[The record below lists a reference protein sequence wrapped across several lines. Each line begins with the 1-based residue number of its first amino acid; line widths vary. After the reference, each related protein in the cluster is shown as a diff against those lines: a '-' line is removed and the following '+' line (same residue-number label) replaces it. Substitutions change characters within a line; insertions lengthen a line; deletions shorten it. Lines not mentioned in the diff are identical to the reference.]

1 MKKTI
6 FLSGIPSN
14 FLSFF
19 VWKLRGKIPLFCLT
33 YSHRLKSLIISD
45 LHSFLC
51 VVRLWF
57 LKGLDFTSLASCSI
71 IDHFI
76 EIGITMAFKTLL
88 LGLSPNLSTGSVGIY
103 CWVIEGIKVKYK
115 IRHLQIFNILLRLLL
130 FDQYMCIF

>member
-1 MKKTI
+1 MI

-19 VWKLRGKIPLFCLT
+19 VWKLRGKITLFCLT
-33 YSHRLKSLIISD
+33 YSQRLKSLIISD

-57 LKGLDFTSLASCSI
+57 LKALDFTSLASCSI